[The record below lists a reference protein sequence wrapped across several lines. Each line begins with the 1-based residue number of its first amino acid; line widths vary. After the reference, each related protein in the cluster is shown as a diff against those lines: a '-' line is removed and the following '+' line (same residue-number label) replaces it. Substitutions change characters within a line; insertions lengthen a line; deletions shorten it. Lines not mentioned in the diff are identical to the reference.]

1 VLRGGCAGHRPVR
14 TLVRVSAYGSL
25 LRTPGVGRV
34 IAAQLTARFPFGM
47 LSLAYLLHVEHV
59 LGSWGAGGVV
69 LAASSIGQGIAGP
82 LTSRWMGTW
91 GMRPVLVLTSL
102 VALASMGVIAF
113 VVMPLW
119 GFIVVGFVGGLAVPP
134 VQPAVR
140 TIYPKM
146 VTSGQ
151 LTPLFSLDASA
162 QELIWV
168 AGPVITTFVATQ
180 IGTVQAICVAMAFL
194 LIGGTWFIASPELG
208 RVRIPRSKRAF
219 GVVLRRPSVV
229 VATLTGFLLIAA
241 CAAVE
246 AGVTS
251 AFGEGSPNAGIV
263 LAIFALGSLGGGLAF
278 GHRPISPGTLWTRM
292 LVVFVGLALSV
303 FGTSFWWLCI
313 TLLIAG
319 AGIAPAL
326 AVMFGSV
333 SATVKF
339 SDTAEA
345 YGWMGT
351 GQLIGAALGSAIAG
365 FLIDAHGAVGG
376 LLVGAVSAFLGVL
389 LPLVAKRWLPDLRGR
404 DASPIPDTEPVTI
417 AT

>member
-1 VLRGGCAGHRPVR
+1 M
-14 TLVRVSAYGSL
+14 SAYGNL
-25 LRTPGVGRV
+25 LKTPGVGRV

-59 LGSWGAGGVV
+59 FHSYGSAGLV
-69 LAASSIGQGIAGP
+69 LATTSVGQAIAGP
-82 LTSRWMGTW
+82 LTSRWMGSW
-91 GMRPVLVLTSL
+91 GMRPVLILTSL

-113 VVMPLW
+113 VLMPLW
-119 GFIVVGFVGGLAVPP
+119 AYVVIGFIGGLAVPP

-146 VTSGQ
+146 VTSRQ

-180 IGTVQAICVAMAFL
+180 IGTVEAIVLAMVFL
-194 LIGGTWFIASPELG
+194 VVGGVWFIASPELG

-219 GVVLRRPSVV
+219 GVVLKRPSVV
-229 VATLTGFLLIAA
+229 VATLTGMLLIGA

-263 LAIFALGSLGGGLAF
+263 LAIFAIGSLVGGLAF
-278 GHRPISPGTLWTRM
+278 GHRPISPNTLWTRM
-292 LVVFVGLALSV
+292 LIVFIGLGLAT
-303 FGTSFWWLCI
+303 FGTGFWWLSFA
-313 TLLIAG
+313 LLIAG
-319 AGIAPAL
+319 GGIAPAL

-351 GQLIGAALGSAIAG
+351 GQLIGAALGSAVAG
-365 FLIDAHGAVGG
+365 FLIDLHGATGG
-376 LLVGAVSAFLGVL
+376 MLVGAAAAFVGVL
-389 LPLVAKRWLPDLRGR
+389 LPLFAKRWLPDLRGR
-404 DASPIPDTEPVTI
+404 DASPIPDTEPVNIPT
-417 AT
+417 

>member
-1 VLRGGCAGHRPVR
+1 M
-14 TLVRVSAYGSL
+14 SAYGNL
-25 LRTPGVGRV
+25 LRTQGVGRV

-47 LSLAYLLHVEHV
+47 LSLAYLLHIERIFDH
-59 LGSWGAGGVV
+59 SYAAAGLV
-69 LAASSIGQGIAGP
+69 LAVSSIGQAISGP
-82 LTSRWMGTW
+82 LTSRWMGVW
-91 GMRPVLVLTSL
+91 GMRPVLVLTSV
-102 VALASMGVIAF
+102 VAFASMGVIAF
-113 VVMPLW
+113 VLMPLW
-119 GFIVVGFVGGLAVPP
+119 LYMVVGFVGGLAVPP

-180 IGTVQAICVAMAFL
+180 IGTVQAIVLAMVFL
-194 LIGGTWFIASPELG
+194 LIGGVWFIASPELG

-219 GVVLRRPSVV
+219 GVVLRRPAVLV
-229 VATLTGFLLIAA
+229 TTFTGFLLIGA

-246 AGVTS
+246 AGVTK

-263 LAIFALGSLGGGLAF
+263 LAVFAVGSLAGGLSF
-278 GHRPISPGTLWTRM
+278 GHRPISPNALWLRM
-292 LVVFVGLALSV
+292 GVVFLGLVLATGHVGFA
-303 FGTSFWWLCI
+303 WLCFA
-313 TLLIAG
+313 LLIAG

-351 GQLIGAALGSAIAG
+351 GQLMGAAIGSAVAG

-376 LLVGAVSAFLGVL
+376 LAAAAVGAFAGVL
-389 LPLVAKRWLPDLRGR
+389 LPLATRRWLPDLRGR
-404 DASPIPDTEPVTI
+404 DASPIPDTEPVDIPT
-417 AT
+417 T

>member
-1 VLRGGCAGHRPVR
+1 
-14 TLVRVSAYGSL
+14 VSAYGSL
-25 LRTPGVGRV
+25 LKTPGVGRV

-47 LSLAYLLHVEHV
+47 LSLAYLLHVEHIFH
-59 LGSWGAGGVV
+59 SYGAAGLV
-69 LAASSIGQGIAGP
+69 LATTSVGQAIAGP
-82 LTSRWMGTW
+82 LTSRWMGSW
-91 GMRPVLVLTSL
+91 GMRPVLVLTSI
-102 VALASMGVIAF
+102 VALVSMAVIAF
-113 VVMPLW
+113 FVMPLW
-119 GFIVVGFVGGLAVPP
+119 AYVVIGFVGGLAVPP

-146 VTSGQ
+146 VTSKQ

-180 IGTVQAICVAMAFL
+180 IGTVEAIVVAMAFL
-194 LIGGTWFIASPELG
+194 LVGGAWFIASPELG

-219 GVVLRRPSVV
+219 GVVMKRPAVV
-229 VATLTGFLLIAA
+229 VATMTGLLLIGA

-246 AGVTS
+246 ASVTS
-251 AFGEGSPNAGIV
+251 VFGEGSPNAGIV
-263 LAIFALGSLGGGLAF
+263 LAVFAVGSLIGGLSL
-278 GHRPISPGTLWTRM
+278 GNRPISPNTLWLRM
-292 LVVFVGLALSV
+292 AIVFVGLALAV
-303 FGTSFWWLCI
+303 GNPTFWWLCI
-313 TLLIAG
+313 ALVIAG

-351 GQLIGAALGSAIAG
+351 GQLIGAAGGSAVAG
-365 FLIDAHGAVGG
+365 FLIDSNGPSGG
-376 LLVGAVSAFLGVL
+376 LMVGAVMGAAGVV
-389 LPLVAKRWLPDLRGR
+389 LPLAMRSWLPDLRGR

-417 AT
+417 PS

>member
-1 VLRGGCAGHRPVR
+1 M
-14 TLVRVSAYGSL
+14 SAYGPL
-25 LRTPGVGRV
+25 LKTPGVGRV

-59 LGSWGAGGVV
+59 FHSYGAAGLV
-69 LAASSIGQGIAGP
+69 LATTSIGQAIAGP
-82 LTSRWMGTW
+82 LTSRWMGSW
-91 GMRPVLVLTSL
+91 GMRPVLVLTSI
-102 VALASMGVIAF
+102 VALLSMGVVAF
-113 VVMPLW
+113 ATMPLW
-119 GFIVVGFVGGLAVPP
+119 AYVVVGFLGGLAVPP

-146 VTSGQ
+146 VTSSQ

-180 IGTVQAICVAMAFL
+180 VGTVQAIVVAMVFL
-194 LIGGTWFIASPELG
+194 VVGGVWFIASPELG

-229 VATLTGFLLIAA
+229 VATLTGLLLIGA

-246 AGVTS
+246 ASVTS
-251 AFGEGSPNAGIV
+251 VFGEGSPNAGIV
-263 LAIFALGSLGGGLAF
+263 LAVFAVGSLAGGLAL
-278 GHRPISPGTLWTRM
+278 GHRPISPNTLWARM
-292 LVVFVGLALSV
+292 CIVFVGLALAV
-303 FGTSFWWLCI
+303 GGTDFWWLC
-313 TLLIAG
+313 LALVIAG

-351 GQLIGAALGSAIAG
+351 GQLIGAAGGSAVAG
-365 FLIDAHGAVGG
+365 FLIDANGPSGG
-376 LLVGAVSAFLGVL
+376 MTVGAVMAAAGVV

-404 DASPIPDTEPVTI
+404 DASPIPDTEPVTLPS
-417 AT
+417 

>member
-1 VLRGGCAGHRPVR
+1 M
-14 TLVRVSAYGSL
+14 SAYGSL
-25 LRTPGVGRV
+25 LRTHGVARV

-47 LSLAYLLHVEHV
+47 LSLAYLLRVEHV
-59 LGSWGAGGVV
+59 AHSYGAAGLV
-69 LAASSIGQGIAGP
+69 LAASSIGQAIAGP
-82 LTSRWMGTW
+82 LTSRWMGSW
-91 GMRPVLVLTSL
+91 GMRPVLILTSI
-102 VALASMGVIAF
+102 VAFASMSVIAF
-113 VVMPLW
+113 VIMPVWLYMA
-119 GFIVVGFVGGLAVPP
+119 VGFVGGLAVPP

-146 VTSGQ
+146 VTSTQ

-168 AGPVITTFVATQ
+168 VGPVITTFVATQ
-180 IGTVQAICVAMAFL
+180 IGTVQAICVALAFL

-219 GVVLRRPSVV
+219 GTVLRRPSVI
-229 VATLTGFLLIAA
+229 VATLTGFLLISG

-251 AFGEGSPNAGIV
+251 VFGNGSPNAGIV
-263 LAIFALGSLGGGLAF
+263 LAVFALGSLAGGLAF

-292 LVVFVGLALSV
+292 LIVFIGLGLSV
-303 FGTSFWWLCI
+303 ISTSFWWLCL

-351 GQLIGAALGSAIAG
+351 GQLIGAALGSAAAG
-365 FLIDAHGAVGG
+365 FLIDAHGGVGG
-376 LLVGAVSAFLGVL
+376 LGVGAFAVL
-389 LPLVAKRWLPDLRGR
+389 LGTVLPLFARRWLPDLRGR

-417 AT
+417 AS